1 MNEKEWAYFEDTV
14 NELTENLEKA
24 IDSIY
29 NDKEFEMPNFDAVL
43 EKRTLNIEQ
52 AEMLSDFFTEPFAEL
67 YKVDEGEDKELNEK
81 YEWLSDGKR
90 KKLISVMDTL
100 VKSCVSVYTEL
111 QPEFQ
116 ELKENFRKIA
126 ENEKEEAQQA
136 EQ

>member
-24 IDSIY
+24 IDCIY

-90 KKLISVMDTL
+90 KKLISVMDAL
-100 VKSCVSVYTEL
+100 VKSCVLVYTEL

-126 ENEKEEAQQA
+126 DNEKEETHQ
-136 EQ
+136 EK

>member
-29 NDKEFEMPNFDAVL
+29 NDKEFEMPNFEAVL

-81 YEWLSDGKR
+81 YEWLSDTKR

>member
-29 NDKEFEMPNFDAVL
+29 NDEEFEMPNFDAVL

-52 AEMLSDFFTEPFAEL
+52 AELLSDFFAEPFAEL
-67 YKVDEGEDKELNEK
+67 YKVDDGEDKELNEK
-81 YEWLSDGKR
+81 YQWLSEGKR

>member
-29 NDKEFEMPNFDAVL
+29 NDEEFEMPNFDAVL

-52 AEMLSDFFTEPFAEL
+52 AELLSDFFAEPFAEL
-67 YKVDEGEDKELNEK
+67 YKVDDGEDKELNEK
-81 YEWLSDGKR
+81 YQWLSEGKR

-136 EQ
+136 E

>member
-100 VKSCVSVYTEL
+100 VKSCVSMYTEM

-126 ENEKEEAQQA
+126 ENEKEETHQ
-136 EQ
+136 EK

>member
-29 NDKEFEMPNFDAVL
+29 NDKEFEMPNFDAIL

-81 YEWLSDGKR
+81 YEWLSDAKR
-90 KKLISVMDTL
+90 KKLISVMDAL
-100 VKSCVSVYTEL
+100 VKSCVSMYTEM

-136 EQ
+136 E

>member
-81 YEWLSDGKR
+81 YEWLSDAKR

-126 ENEKEEAQQA
+126 ENEKEKAQQ
-136 EQ
+136 EKQ

>member
-29 NDKEFEMPNFDAVL
+29 NDKEFEVPNFDAVL
-43 EKRTLNIEQ
+43 EKRTLNVEQ
-52 AEMLSDFFTEPFAEL
+52 AEMLSDFFAEPFAEL
-67 YKVDEGEDKELNEK
+67 YKLEEGDDKELNEK
-81 YEWLSDGKR
+81 YSWLSVEKR
-90 KKLISVMDTL
+90 NKLISVMDTL

-126 ENEKEEAQQA
+126 ENEKEKAQQ
-136 EQ
+136 EKQ

>member
-29 NDKEFEMPNFDAVL
+29 NDKEFKVPNFDAVL
-43 EKRTLNIEQ
+43 EKRTLNVEQ
-52 AEMLSDFFTEPFAEL
+52 AEMLSDFFAEPFAEL
-67 YKVDEGEDKELNEK
+67 YKLEEGDDKELNEK
-81 YEWLSDGKR
+81 YSWLSVEKR
-90 KKLISVMDTL
+90 NKLISVMDTL

-126 ENEKEEAQQA
+126 ENEKEEAHQE

>member
-67 YKVDEGEDKELNEK
+67 YKVYEGEDKELNEK
-81 YEWLSDGKR
+81 YEWLSDTKR

>member
-81 YEWLSDGKR
+81 YEWLSDTKR

>member
-29 NDKEFEMPNFDAVL
+29 DEEFEMPNFDAVL

-52 AEMLSDFFTEPFAEL
+52 AELLSDFFAEPFAEL
-67 YKVDEGEDKELNEK
+67 YKVDDGEDKELNEK
-81 YEWLSDGKR
+81 YQWLSEGKR

-126 ENEKEEAQQA
+126 ENEKEKAQQE

>member
-81 YEWLSDGKR
+81 YEWLSDAKR

>member
-126 ENEKEEAQQA
+126 ENEKEKAQQ
-136 EQ
+136 EKQ

>member
-81 YEWLSDGKR
+81 YEWLSDAKR

-136 EQ
+136 E

>member
-14 NELTENLEKA
+14 NELTENLEKS
-24 IDSIY
+24 IYCIY

-43 EKRTLNIEQ
+43 EKRTLNVEQ
-52 AEMLSDFFTEPFAEL
+52 AEMLSDFFAEPFAEL
-67 YKVDEGEDKELNEK
+67 YKLEDGNDKELNEK
-81 YEWLSDGKR
+81 YSWLSVEKR
-90 KKLISVMDTL
+90 NKLISVMDTL

-126 ENEKEEAQQA
+126 ENEKEETQQA
-136 EQ
+136 E